1 MTYRL
6 VVLALLLF
14 LVPVLWAQEASDTSM
29 FADFVEPDFPFI
41 TTTIDA
47 GDLAPLLPERN
58 IAIRCVVVQLAHDA
72 YTCFD
77 PDLLRMAVGWTGDFL
92 SLLTMAPVSYH
103 EAGNKQ
109 NGVPRVLGRPVFGT
123 GIYPGWTSGEP
134 QFTDPRPPA
143 PDPGEVGRG
152 PLPEALG
159 RWNGLHV
166 VDSGVVLDYT
176 VGETDVLE
184 QPSSVETSGEV
195 GIVRAFEVGPAA
207 EALTLV
213 VAESGQVA
221 ALDMEAD
228 RVLLYAGAAEDTAT
242 TIGLVD
248 APEGAEL
255 DIVEDRYVTLR
266 LPARDTT
273 TTFGLVLWRGAS
285 NQVEIFNEML
295 QIPQSE
301 DRLSVQVAYVQQ
313 ESPPRWAGAVTTQ
326 GTIAQD
332 TAALV
337 ADQIALPIPNPWH
350 RNVRVA
356 DFDFFEDDP
365 DRAAVSTFDGDV
377 WLVSGLGGDLQS
389 VEWRRFA
396 SGLFEPMSVRVRDG
410 DVYAFGR
417 EGIVRLHDRNGDGE
431 ADFYENFSN
440 LPLQS
445 IESREYPLSMVEK
458 PGGGFYLAKGGALDN
473 GPKTAPQ
480 TMPGFRAGSAHSGSV
495 VEVAPD
501 GRSVRLFATG
511 LREPY
516 LGVHPQTG
524 LVTASDQQGN
534 FVPSTPIFS
543 IQEGDFLGVPPTAHM
558 DPVPEPTPP
567 LTWVPHEVDPS
578 GAEQVWAVDS
588 QMGPLDGELIH
599 LSYGRHTAYLIL
611 TDSLGEAVQG
621 GLLKLPVEFPG
632 PVMKGEVHPEEGDL
646 YVIGFQIWG
655 SQATGVSGFYRMR
668 YTGQPLLLPTAV
680 QAGQEGLIL
689 RFNAP
694 LDSSATDV
702 RNYNLRRWN
711 YQRTSSY
718 GSGHFRLDGTSGQE
732 ALPVVE
738 AQLSA
743 DRRAVLLAAPDMQ
756 EVMQMAVGYTLQ
768 SADGTS
774 AADTL
779 YLSVNKLE
787 DLDLEKDGFA
797 PIKALGDRGQ
807 VLAAEPVEP
816 PTSGVA
822 PTAERGS
829 HLYREI
835 GCVAC
840 HSTDGSMAGKVGPSF
855 KRLFGSTRHFSDG
868 TSREA
873 DAAYL
878 RQSILEPSSEI
889 VEGFDEGMPVYQG
902 ILSDADVEAI
912 VLFIESLK

>member
-1 MTYRL
+1 MMYRL
-6 VVLALLLF
+6 AVLVLF
-14 LVPVLWAQEASDTSM
+14 LLPVTALWAQDASDGSA

-41 TTTIDA
+41 TTTVDA
-47 GDLAPLLPERN
+47 GDLAPLLPARN
-58 IAIRCVVVQLAHDA
+58 VAVRCVVIRLGHDA

-77 PDLLRMAVGWTGDFL
+77 PDLLRMAVSWTGDFL
-92 SLLTMAPVSYH
+92 SMQTMAAVSYN

-134 QFTDPRPPA
+134 QFADPRPPT

-152 PLPEALG
+152 PLPDSMG

-176 VGETDVLE
+176 VGEADVLE
-184 QPSSVETSGEV
+184 QPSSVEAGDQV
-195 GIVRAFEVGPAA
+195 GLVRAFKVGSSADT
-207 EALTLV
+207 LTLV

-221 ALDMEAD
+221 ALDIEAD
-228 RVLLYAGAAEDTAT
+228 RVLLYASAAEDTVTA
-242 TIGLVD
+242 IGLMD
-248 APEGAEL
+248 APEGAEP
-255 DIVEDRYVTLR
+255 DVVKDRYVTLR
-266 LPARDTT
+266 LPPRDTAT
-273 TTFGLVLWRGAS
+273 SFSLVLWRGPTSQLSA
-285 NQVEIFNEML
+285 FDEML
-295 QIPQSE
+295 QIP
-301 DRLSVQVAYVQQ
+301 LSVQVADVQQ
-313 ESPPRWAGAVTTQ
+313 GSLPRWTEAVTTQ
-326 GTIAQD
+326 AIVTQD

-337 ADQIALPIPNPWH
+337 ADQIALPIPNPWR

-356 DFDFFEDDP
+356 DFDFFEDNP

-417 EGIVRLHDRNGDGE
+417 EGIVRLNDRNGDGE

-440 LPLQS
+440 LVIQS

-480 TMPGFRAGSAHSGSV
+480 TMPGFRAGSPHSGSI

-516 LGVHPQTG
+516 LGIHPQTG

-534 FVPSTPIFS
+534 FVPSTPIFA
-543 IQEGDFLGVPPTAHM
+543 IQEGDFLGVPPTAHV
-558 DPVPEPTPP
+558 DPIPEPTPP

-578 GAEQVWAVDS
+578 GAEQVWALDS

-621 GLLKLPVEFPG
+621 GILKLPVEFPG

-668 YTGQPLLLPTAV
+668 YTGQPMLLPTAV
-680 QAGQEGLIL
+680 QAGEEGLIL
-689 RFNAP
+689 RFDMP

-702 RNYNLRRWN
+702 RNYSLRRWN

-779 YLSVNKLE
+779 HLSVNKLE
-787 DLDLEKDGFA
+787 SLDLEKDGFA
-797 PIKALGDRGQ
+797 PVKM
-807 VLAAEPVEP
+807 LADGAQTPAASPVEP
-816 PTSGVA
+816 PMSGVA

-840 HSTDGSMAGKVGPSF
+840 HSVDGSMAGKVGPSF
-855 KRLFGSTRHFSDG
+855 KNLYGAAKRFSDG
-868 TSREA
+868 TTGEA

-878 RQSILEPSSEI
+878 RQSILEPSSQI

-912 VLFIESLK
+912 VLFIKSLE